1 MSAIASAGPAVIAAG
16 TQIAQMINPIEV
28 FFNSI
33 NTSPY
38 FIGIMML
45 LLNLGGRFLGMEI
58 TKGQEKFFQNPWIR
72 KFFIFTVLFVA
83 TRNVLVALFLTIIVL
98 LLLAYLFNENSH
110 LYLGGKSKSEENG
123 DQPQQ
128 PGLSVEETEILRRLT
143 EKQARYAVA
152 ADKKSSTD
160 DKKDASVEQIYF
172 ENVNVLNTKY

>member
-1 MSAIASAGPAVIAAG
+1 MSAIASAAPAVIAAG
-16 TQIAQMINPIEV
+16 TQIVQMINPIEV

-38 FIGIMML
+38 FIGLMML

-72 KFFIFTVLFVA
+72 KFFIFTVLFIA
-83 TRNVLVALFLTIIVL
+83 TRNVLVAFFLTIIVL
-98 LLLAYLFNENSH
+98 LLLAYLFNENSD
-110 LYLGGKSKSEENG
+110 LYLGGKAKSEET

-128 PGLSVEETEILRRLT
+128 PGLSVEEVEILRRLS
-143 EKQARYAVA
+143 EKQARYAIS
-152 ADKKSSTD
+152 ADKKGSTD
-160 DKKDASVEQIYF
+160 NKKDASVEQIYF

>member
-1 MSAIASAGPAVIAAG
+1 MSAIASAAPVVIAAG

-38 FIGIMML
+38 FIGLMML

-58 TKGQEKFFQNPWIR
+58 SKGQEKFFQHSWIR
-72 KFFIFTVLFVA
+72 KFFIFTVLFIA

-98 LLLAYLFNENSH
+98 LLLAYLFNENSE
-110 LYLGGKSKSEENG
+110 LYLGGKPKSEEKG
-123 DQPQQ
+123 DQPQ
-128 PGLSVEETEILRRLT
+128 PGLSVEEVEILRRLS

-160 DKKDASVEQIYF
+160 DKKDTSLEQIYF
-172 ENVNVLNTKY
+172 ENVSLLNTH